1 MRKTLSFEVPE
12 FKDIKVAL
20 RQETKD
26 EKRARIKKHKE
37 RRRDARDICVA
48 SWKKIIDEVRNSQIV
63 INQDGIATRRHEPPV
78 VLSMMK

>member
-1 MRKTLSFEVPE
+1 ME
-12 FKDIKVAL
+12 L

-26 EKRARIKKHKE
+26 ERRARIKEHKE

-48 SWKKIIDEVRNSQIV
+48 LWKKIIDEVRNSQIV
-63 INQDGIATRRHEPPV
+63 INQHGIATRRHEPPV